1 MDRPE
6 KKEKIIKRLRNKY
19 RLVVLNSVTFAERFS
34 VELSPLNVIAVV
46 GATFFL
52 CAAIFISIIVFT
64 PIKELIPG
72 YADNSLKERV
82 INTAI
87 KADSLQEELRK
98 REFYVSN
105 LLNILQGNPSQE
117 RIEDP
122 SELYSKPKSIDFKR
136 SKDDSILRAKIE
148 SEERYSV
155 SAVRAD
161 NTKEKVLSHMS
172 LFAPIRG
179 SVTDSFD
186 PENRHFGT
194 DVVSP
199 LKNEAIKSVYEGM
212 VIFASWTSD
221 YGFVIQVQHENDL
234 ISVYKHNS
242 VLLKTVGDAVSA
254 GDAIAIMGNTG
265 ELTTGPHLH
274 FEIWHK
280 GEPINPENY
289 IAF

>member
-1 MDRPE
+1 
-6 KKEKIIKRLRNKY
+6 
-19 RLVVLNSVTFAERFS
+19 
-34 VELSPLNVIAVV
+34 
-46 GATFFL
+46 
-52 CAAIFISIIVFT
+52 
-64 PIKELIPG
+64 
-72 YADNSLKERV
+72 
-82 INTAI
+82 
-87 KADSLQEELRK
+87 
-98 REFYVSN
+98 
-105 LLNILQGNPSQE
+105 
-117 RIEDP
+117 
-122 SELYSKPKSIDFKR
+122 
-136 SKDDSILRAKIE
+136 
-148 SEERYSV
+148 
-155 SAVRAD
+155 
-161 NTKEKVLSHMS
+161 MS

-186 PENRHFGT
+186 PENAHFGT
-194 DVVSP
+194 DIVSP
-199 LKNEAIKSVYEGM
+199 IKNEAIKSVYAGM

-221 YGFVIQVQHENDL
+221 FGFVIQVQHENDL

>member
-1 MDRPE
+1 MAATD

-19 RLVVLNSVTFAERFS
+19 RLVVLNSITFAEQFS
-34 VELSPLNVIAVV
+34 VELSPLNVIAVA

-52 CAAIFISIIVFT
+52 CASIFISIIVFT

-72 YADNSLKERV
+72 YSDNSFKEKV
-82 INTAI
+82 VLTSI

-105 LLNILQGNPSQE
+105 LLNILQGNPSHTEPQ
-117 RIEDP
+117 DP
-122 SELYSKPKSIDFKR
+122 STNYNKPKQINFSR
-136 SKDDSILRAKIE
+136 SSDDSLLRSKIE
-148 SEERYSV
+148 SEEKYSIPITQ
-155 SAVRAD
+155 SESS
-161 NTKEKVLSHMS
+161 KEKVLSQMS
-172 LFAPIRG
+172 LFAPITG
-179 SVTDSFD
+179 TVTDSFD
-186 PENRHFGT
+186 AENAHFGI

-199 LKNEAIKSVYEGM
+199 NKNEAIKTVYNGM

-221 YGFVIQVQHENDL
+221 FGFVIQVQHENDL

-242 VLLKTVGDAVSA
+242 VLLKNVGEGVNA

-274 FEIWHK
+274 FEIWYK
-280 GEPINPENY
+280 GEPVNPENY